1 MCVCH
6 HSFRAKNNY
15 NGCRRRHRAE
25 SVRNHTGLD
34 LRSGWDFLYRPARRL
49 LPTAPKGNGKG
60 GRYAPCKKL
69 FHNTFYTVIAAQSQ
83 RIFSFGIP
91 WRLFISAHLPGNC
104 FGIAL
109 QHFRCAGIVA
119 RILIHGGNFIHFL
132 IRQGKIK

>member
-1 MCVCH
+1 MDVAVGTGQNL
-6 HSFRAKNNY
+6 F
-15 NGCRRRHRAE
+15 
-25 SVRNHTGLD
+25 RNHTGLD
-34 LRSGWDFLYRPARRL
+34 LRSSWDFLYRPARRL

-69 FHNTFYTVIAAQSQ
+69 FHNTFYTIIAAQSQ
-83 RIFSFGIP
+83 RIFLSVYHGGF
-91 WRLFISAHLPGNC
+91 LFLLIYRGNC